1 MEYSTEIH
9 SSEDFCTIT
18 ADGEYFVQFCDPP
31 VPSFVNDSVD
41 AIGQYDY
48 SITFVIDTSGSM
60 FGEKLKASVDGLLA
74 ALAGLSPADNFNI
87 VSSSR
92 KEEIFSQEALP
103 ATAHSIARAKEW
115 LMTLRHGG
123 VSSIMTG
130 VQSAIWHI
138 TASDDKKRIPLIVI
152 LSDSVSDATEENFQI
167 ALNSISNSAA
177 ERISIS
183 ALAVGYTDTSSWQ
196 FLQRLSTRNRG
207 LAFRLF
213 DLTKFVEI
221 IPEKVDGIKK
231 FSRSLRGLTDV
242 HFSFNSESVADLTDT
257 SFSHFTAGEDLV
269 VLGKFVGKAPAF
281 LNFTIEYRDVED
293 NLISFSKSVAIK
305 KLDKTGERAETIAKF
320 SAEQSDYNPIRQQW
334 AVTAVHQLLKR
345 RAQATSQSDYDELT
359 RQAAKLSRRF
369 KIVSPVV
376 SFLVRRPKSS
386 ANLIDPANENGLR
399 EKRSSEIAESHEI
412 HYQYRKLWWR
422 SDEKDELEK
431 TAEESFEN
439 NLQWA
444 ALTGY
449 PLMFSRKL
457 ENSDEKVCLAL
468 PGGVVNGRVKLAEN
482 EQFSIVGDIR
492 KFKLISVTI
501 RINEDTIKVTNTTIY
516 VDGAPSSSHPFLRTE
531 ENFIHF
537 SIPEAKSSFKVHR
550 LGRRLD
556 LTAEIDLEEITGFL
570 PSLLEVESL
579 MLEEITE
586 KHKTAMLWV
595 HGKHFLAHR
604 EESCWRLNAGE
615 TDVLFA

>member
-1 MEYSTEIH
+1 M
-9 SSEDFCTIT
+9 
-18 ADGEYFVQFCDPP
+18 
-31 VPSFVNDSVD
+31 
-41 AIGQYDY
+41 
-48 SITFVIDTSGSM
+48 
-60 FGEKLKASVDGLLA
+60 
-74 ALAGLSPADNFNI
+74 
-87 VSSSR
+87 
-92 KEEIFSQEALP
+92 
-103 ATAHSIARAKEW
+103 
-115 LMTLRHGG
+115 
-123 VSSIMTG
+123 
-130 VQSAIWHI
+130 
-138 TASDDKKRIPLIVI
+138 
-152 LSDSVSDATEENFQI
+152 
-167 ALNSISNSAA
+167 
-177 ERISIS
+177 
-183 ALAVGYTDTSSWQ
+183 
-196 FLQRLSTRNRG
+196 
-207 LAFRLF
+207 
-213 DLTKFVEI
+213 
-221 IPEKVDGIKK
+221 
-231 FSRSLRGLTDV
+231 
-242 HFSFNSESVADLTDT
+242 
-257 SFSHFTAGEDLV
+257 
-269 VLGKFVGKAPAF
+269 
-281 LNFTIEYRDVED
+281 ED

-501 RINEDTIKVTNTTIY
+501 RFVFFLDITKQVKISAMLIFTFLLCEITKNWRSRVYTAI
-516 VDGAPSSSHPFLRTE
+516 FLRVE
-531 ENFIHF
+531 
-537 SIPEAKSSFKVHR
+537 R
-550 LGRRLD
+550 L
-556 LTAEIDLEEITGFL
+556 F
-570 PSLLEVESL
+570 
-579 MLEEITE
+579 
-586 KHKTAMLWV
+586 
-595 HGKHFLAHR
+595 
-604 EESCWRLNAGE
+604 
-615 TDVLFA
+615 